1 MFLSEASGNDLDG
14 VERRSFRRT
23 ACSSG
28 KSLGCAMHH
37 LAGFFALSA
46 VVLLWSALT
55 LSAEQE
61 PPPATISPPQPLP
74 RSQGSPDVSEDEVLF
89 EADGR
94 KFTVRDLRAAYE
106 DIPMNMRSRVSSG
119 ALQQFI
125 ERLVLMR
132 LLASRADSEG
142 VPKDPRFQ
150 RELDYLRSEL
160 LAQRAHQ
167 ALANSVVVK
176 EEDKRSYYEK
186 HGDRFEYLRAR
197 YILIRFGQGGGAAA
211 TERSPEEALVQAER
225 VYQELV
231 NGGDFA
237 VVAKKS
243 SDDPATRESGGDMG
257 VIARSILPPVLDK
270 LLFSMK
276 PGELSK
282 PIKTP
287 FGYGIYK
294 VEEHRKKS
302 FEEVAA
308 EIEPALKIELLQK
321 KLEDL
326 RSTVSL
332 NTDLI
337 RRMQQAGFSLEPQR
351 PEPPRS
357 SETVQGQSGTALPSL
372 AGVVVLRR
380 PVQWENGIVSSGMYS
395 LSVSDDGFKLAPTAM
410 VGSQAVVPVA
420 FVIGLSDLT
429 EKGKQVLSK
438 DSKSERRFARRGDS
452 VTISS
457 ESDIKGTGKP
467 ELQIDLLG
475 RLGLVSGG
483 AGRAY
488 LCVVEAK
495 KLYLSIPL
503 MMLGPE

>member
-1 MFLSEASGNDLDG
+1 MPLWSN
-14 VERRSFRRT
+14 RRLVS
-23 ACSSG
+23 
-28 KSLGCAMHH
+28 CAV
-37 LAGFFALSA
+37 A
-46 VVLLWSALT
+46 LLWSALF
-55 LSAEQE
+55 LSAVQE
-61 PPPATISPPQPLP
+61 PPSATISPGQPLP
-74 RSQGSPDVSEDEVLF
+74 RPQGTPGIAEDEVLF
-89 EADGR
+89 EAGGR

-106 DIPMNMRSRVSSG
+106 EIPVNLRSRIPSG
-119 ALQQFI
+119 ALQQFV

-132 LLASRADSEG
+132 LLAARADNEG

-160 LAQRAHQ
+160 LAQWAHQ

-211 TERSPEEALVQAER
+211 TQRSPEEALVEAER

-231 NGGDFA
+231 KGGDFV
-237 VVAKKS
+237 VVAQRS
-243 SDDPATRESGGDMG
+243 SEDPATRESGGDMG

-302 FEEVAA
+302 FEEVAT
-308 EIEPALKIELLQK
+308 EIVPALSMELLQK
-321 KLEDL
+321 KLDDL
-326 RSTVSL
+326 RRTVPI

-337 RRMQQAGFSLEPQR
+337 RRMQQAGFSLEPPR

-357 SETVQGQSGTALPSL
+357 SETVQGQGGTALPSL
-372 AGVVVLRR
+372 AGVVVIRR
-380 PVQWENGIVSSGMYS
+380 PLQWENGIVSSGMYS
-395 LSVSDDGFKLAPTAM
+395 LSVSDDGFKLAPTAV

-438 DSKSERRFARRGDS
+438 DGKSERRFARRGDS

-457 ESDIKGTGKP
+457 ESDIKGTGMP

-483 AGRAY
+483 SGRAY
-488 LCVVEAK
+488 LCVVETK
-495 KLYLSIPL
+495 RLYLSIPL